1 MKRLRLFS
9 EARSEFLH
17 ETKYYEATRLGSGR
31 KFRLAV
37 EDAFELIKRSPSA
50 GKPDEENCRRVRIK
64 GYPLSIVFRE
74 EITEI
79 VVFAIRPD
87 AREPGYR
94 VSRIG
99 DA

>member
-1 MKRLRLFS
+1 MKRLRLVS

-17 ETKYYEATRLGSGR
+17 ETKYYEATRRGNGQ

-37 EDAFELIKRSPSA
+37 EEAFTLIKRSRNS
-50 GKPDEENCRRVRIK
+50 GKPDEENCRRVRVK

-74 EITEI
+74 EATEI

-87 AREPGYR
+87 ARDPGYWIA
-94 VSRIG
+94 RIG